1 MSIQVMRIA
10 IAKANH
16 SAKNI
21 DLNLIECWQ
30 IAILKIN
37 MKATE
42 ETPNGTPVIESE
54 IRPNTNIE
62 KIEKY
67 LKRLNEKK
75 YINKQGKLKN

>member
-1 MSIQVMRIA
+1 MRIA

-21 DLNLIECWQ
+21 DLNLIEFWQ
-30 IAILKIN
+30 SAILKIN

-42 ETPNGTPVIESE
+42 ETPNGIPVIESE
-54 IRPNTNIE
+54 IRPNINIE

-75 YINKQGKLKN
+75 QINKQGKLKN

>member
-1 MSIQVMRIA
+1 MRIA

-21 DLNLIECWQ
+21 DLNLIKFWQ

-42 ETPNGTPVIESE
+42 ETPNGIPVIESE
-54 IRPNTNIE
+54 IRPNTNIK
-62 KIEKY
+62 KIEKN